1 MITTYKQLEYYF
13 NLHIQQERR
22 IWKELQG
29 KLYQK
34 YLDQGYN
41 MWFAEVKAERE
52 VLELRSL
59 PPQQRDIK

>member
-1 MITTYKQLEYYF
+1 MITTEKQLAYYF
-13 NLHIQQERR
+13 EIHMNTQRK
-22 IWKELQG
+22 IWEELRQ

-34 YLDQGYN
+34 YLDQGFN